1 MDEFI
6 CFQEKKKVQVNS
18 YFPECFQYHSYT
30 KKRGNKS
37 SDMFSVLL
45 LNKTLISTLKPGTT
59 FCYDVQRIVTHQ

>member
-30 KKRGNKS
+30 HKKKGKQKFRH
-37 SDMFSVLL
+37 VLCL
-45 LNKTLISTLKPGTT
+45 TT
-59 FCYDVQRIVTHQ
+59 K